1 MILTAVQQGKTLV
14 RIITDKGTYYAA
26 GVLQGYTATNVS
38 VKATEKSATIRI
50 CNEKRNDGAHC
61 QLPALAVR

>member
-1 MILTAVQQGKTLV
+1 MV

-50 CNEKRNDGAHC
+50 CNEKGMT
-61 QLPALAVR
+61 VRIVNCPR